1 MPRPRKPASP
11 FLYFNSS
18 PEAIFLMVMIYV
30 RFPLYQRNVEDLLAE
45 RDYIQVVSIFWAYGF

>member
-1 MPRPRKPASP
+1 
-11 FLYFNSS
+11 
-18 PEAIFLMVMIYV
+18 MVMIYV